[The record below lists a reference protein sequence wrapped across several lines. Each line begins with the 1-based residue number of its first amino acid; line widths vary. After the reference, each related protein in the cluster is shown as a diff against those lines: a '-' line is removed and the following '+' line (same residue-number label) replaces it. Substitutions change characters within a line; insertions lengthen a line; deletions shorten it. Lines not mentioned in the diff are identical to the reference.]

1 MEASMKPGIR
11 STVVALAVGVL
22 VLGSAQRVQAIG
34 PSVLM
39 FYGGKLQTPVLVTGA
54 EANLF
59 GDLLTPSKV
68 APADIA
74 GRTYLKVAVFWGT
87 QANPTGL
94 GVKLSDLKPEMA
106 WQHGKYYP
114 ATGSKPA
121 VLIVTTVHKK
131 TAQRAPDFTQD
142 ESFVWGGALSP
153 AAAAAVVTATTGA
166 KPAR

>member
-1 MEASMKPGIR
+1 MKPGLR
-11 STVVALAVGVL
+11 SMVAALSAGVFVLAL
-22 VLGSAQRVQAIG
+22 AQRVDAIG

-39 FYGGKLQTPVLVTGA
+39 FYGGNLTAPVFVTGA

-68 APADIA
+68 AMKETE
-74 GRTYLKVAVFWGT
+74 GRAYLKVATFWGT

-94 GVKLSDLKPEMA
+94 GIALKDLKPEMA

-121 VLIVTTVHKK
+121 VLVVTTLHKK
-131 TAQRAPDFTQD
+131 ASQSVPDFRNEELFQ
-142 ESFVWGGALSP
+142 WGGALSP
-153 AAAAAVVTATTGA
+153 AATAAVVTATTGS
-166 KPAR
+166 KHVR